1 MERYDE
7 IFIPIHDLEEDWTVY
22 VNTDPEHRQLQHFV
36 QFKMY
41 ERENETLWDIYSAFN
56 EKLESL
62 IDHYEDEE
70 LPASKVDAAIAIAES
85 FRNRKISELEKIA
98 FEKLMQALHKAKE
111 MGKPVYFWF

>member
-7 IFIPIHDLEEDWTVY
+7 IFIPIHDLNDDWTVY
-22 VNTDPEHRQLQHFV
+22 VNTDPEHRQLHHFV

-41 ERENETLWDIYSAFN
+41 EKENETLWDIYSAFN
-56 EKLESL
+56 EKLETL

-70 LPASKVDAAIAIAES
+70 LPADKVAAAIAIAES
-85 FRNRKISELEKIA
+85 FRNGKTGELEKAA

>member
-7 IFIPIHDLEEDWTVY
+7 IFIPIHDLNDDWTAY

-41 ERENETLWDIYSAFN
+41 EKENETLWDVYSAFN
-56 EKLESL
+56 EKLDTL
-62 IDHYEDEE
+62 IDHHEDEE
-70 LPASKVDAAIAIAES
+70 IPAEKIDSAIAIVEA
-85 FRNRKISELEKIA
+85 FRKGKTGELEKAA
-98 FEKLMQALHKAKE
+98 FEKLMQTLQKAKG